1 MHKDV
6 LEKELTSTQK
16 FILSMDTCQWWN
28 AVEMQ
33 ACRFYQILKQPH
45 GGTPWDKDEQISAFV
60 ADRMFLIVAIFHAIE
75 NLEKMNMELSR
86 KGDNSLQIILNDIEH
101 VAPLKDI
108 KNLRDMNIHKL
119 DYLVEKGQKKEQF
132 RTTISEGDR
141 QHLTTAAWTHIDHD
155 TNSVFLGNVNL
166 GKLLDVFNKHSP
178 FVRTKSRE
186 VYDEELFGSRK

>member
-1 MHKDV
+1 MHKEV
-6 LEKELTSTQK
+6 LEKEMTSTQR

-33 ACRFYQILKQPH
+33 AHRFYQILNQPH
-45 GGTPWDKDEQISAFV
+45 GGTPWDKNEGISTFV
-60 ADRMFLIVAIFHAIE
+60 ADRMFLIVAIFNAIE
-75 NLEKMNMELSR
+75 NLEKLNVEISR
-86 KGDNSLQIILNDIEH
+86 KGDNTLQVVLEDIDQ

-108 KNLRDMNIHKL
+108 KNLRDMNIHQL
-119 DYLVEKGQKKEQF
+119 DYLVEKGRKMEQF
-132 RTTISEGDR
+132 RATIIDDER
-141 QHLTTAAWTHIDHD
+141 QHLTTAAWTYTNHD

-178 FVRTKSRE
+178 FVRIKSRE